1 MCQVIGIS
9 THFLWLWMFVWTLI
23 CTFHAFTVFR
33 SIRVVSLVSSNE
45 ELCMLTKRV
54 VFSLAVPASIVTTV
68 VVSSLA
74 TSGYTTIIYGNGR
87 CYLDSP
93 FLIMVSMVGPLA
105 IIVLC
110 NVGLSVPTL
119 ITIYTIRAMM
129 VDRYNRVNDL
139 YMYIKLSTSTGAFW
153 TVAVLCCSQITG
165 RDVLR
170 YISIVLNGLQ
180 GVAIFTSCVAN
191 RRVILLYYKRVL
203 QRKENMTSVSN

>member
-9 THFLWLWMFVWTLI
+9 THFLWLWMFVRTFI

-33 SIRVVSLVSSNE
+33 STRVVSLVSSHE

-74 TSGYTTIIYGNGR
+74 TSGYTTIGYGNGR
-87 CYLDSP
+87 CYLNSP
-93 FLIMVSMVGPLA
+93 FLIMVSMVGRLA

-110 NVGLSVPTL
+110 NVGHFVPTL
-119 ITIYTIRAMM
+119 ITIYTTRAMM
-129 VDRYNRVNDL
+129 ADRYNRVNDL

-153 TVAVLCCSQITG
+153 TVAVLSEATDS
-165 RDVLR
+165 DVLR

-180 GVAIFTSCVAN
+180 CVAIFTSYIAN
-191 RRVILLYYKRVL
+191 RRVMLLYCKRVL
-203 QRKENMTSVSN
+203 QLIENMTSVSD